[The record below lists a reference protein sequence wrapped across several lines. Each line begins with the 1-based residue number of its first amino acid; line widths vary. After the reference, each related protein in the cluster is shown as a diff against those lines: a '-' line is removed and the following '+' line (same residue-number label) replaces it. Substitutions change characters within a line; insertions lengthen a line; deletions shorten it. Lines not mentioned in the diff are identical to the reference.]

1 MTTNKNLK
9 KVVITGGAG
18 FIGSNLTK
26 KLIDNDAEKILII
39 DDFSTGKMSNIERF
53 LDDDKISL
61 IDKRVEDCDDLDIL
75 ISGYDFCFHLAA
87 GVGVQYIMDNVSKAL
102 LTNIEGTHKII
113 ESCKKNNIPLLI
125 TSTSEVYG
133 VSNDPVWTEETKS
146 LIGPPT
152 KLRWSYA
159 ASKLI
164 DEFLAL
170 SEYNDGNLNPIVVRL
185 FNIIGPN
192 QLSEFGMVVPK
203 FIEAALKNEDIVIHG
218 EGLQTR
224 SFTWVGDVVNY
235 FYLLAEKQLYGEI
248 FNIGQTEEISIK
260 DLASMIIKETGS
272 HSKIVFKDHEEI
284 YGNKFEDPMRRTP
297 SIDKIVKATGY
308 MPSMAI
314 SDMVKEIIK
323 YNKYGELAGLVFQ
336 QEMEKMAWEA
346 GGKTQAAPAQ
356 RMVDFNI
363 GKLSNTLNDCSY
375 IPGINSA
382 PLHELLPSMISNRL
396 QEGFMIF
403 GRKMKGYFTN
413 EANILGVESRTSSPV
428 RIPRDKVLLS
438 HPQIKNLYPCGEGAG
453 YAGGIVSA
461 AIDGERCAD
470 AIHRSLA

>member
-113 ESCKKNNIPLLI
+113 ESCKNNNIPLLI

-192 QLSEFGMVVPK
+192 HLSGFGMVVPK

-272 HSKIVFKDHEEI
+272 DAKVVFKDHEEI

-323 YNKYGELAGLVFQ
+323 YK
-336 QEMEKMAWEA
+336 K
-346 GGKTQAAPAQ
+346 
-356 RMVDFNI
+356 
-363 GKLSNTLNDCSY
+363 
-375 IPGINSA
+375 IN
-382 PLHELLPSMISNRL
+382 P
-396 QEGFMIF
+396 
-403 GRKMKGYFTN
+403 
-413 EANILGVESRTSSPV
+413 
-428 RIPRDKVLLS
+428 
-438 HPQIKNLYPCGEGAG
+438 
-453 YAGGIVSA
+453 
-461 AIDGERCAD
+461 
-470 AIHRSLA
+470 

>member
-133 VSNDPVWTEETKS
+133 VSNEPVWTEETKS

-159 ASKLI
+159 TSKLI

-203 FIEAALKNEDIVIHG
+203 FIEAALKDEDIVIHG

-323 YNKYGELAGLVFQ
+323 YK
-336 QEMEKMAWEA
+336 K
-346 GGKTQAAPAQ
+346 
-356 RMVDFNI
+356 
-363 GKLSNTLNDCSY
+363 
-375 IPGINSA
+375 IN
-382 PLHELLPSMISNRL
+382 P
-396 QEGFMIF
+396 
-403 GRKMKGYFTN
+403 
-413 EANILGVESRTSSPV
+413 
-428 RIPRDKVLLS
+428 
-438 HPQIKNLYPCGEGAG
+438 
-453 YAGGIVSA
+453 
-461 AIDGERCAD
+461 
-470 AIHRSLA
+470 